1 MGAGRQQRDG
11 YLDGSSSKY
20 AHPLGAPG
28 FWCLERLASG
38 ESHDPSAA
46 ITLAFSP
53 GGGYALPGLL
63 TLVGRV
69 SAAPPG
75 KILPL
80 PYSISLKKIDSFPC

>member
-11 YLDGSSSKY
+11 NLDGSSSKY
-20 AHPLGAPG
+20 AHPLGAPW

-53 GGGYALPGLL
+53 GGGYALPGP
-63 TLVGRV
+63 TYTRR
-69 SAAPPG
+69 PG
-75 KILPL
+75 KRSATRQNPPPL
-80 PYSISLKKIDSFPC
+80 LLNIFEED